1 METFDPQNTQRIW
14 QRVYDTGAPAMDPEA
29 LIPLISQEESD
40 AACCTR
46 LVKRLGGRGNTLLKL
61 ARQYRNNASTL
72 RGIYS
77 ILSEKAP
84 AVAFPPPRENAPHI
98 ALKKCYVNSLGRIHQ
113 YEELSGSPDYG
124 QVFRALAA
132 NTREQCVLLLE
143 LIGRLTQ

>member
-1 METFDPQNTQRIW
+1 METFDPQKTQQIW
-14 QRVYDTGAPAMDPEA
+14 QRVYHTEAPALDPRG

-46 LVKRLGGRGNTLLKL
+46 LMKGMGGRGNTLLNL
-61 ARQYRNNASTL
+61 SRQFRNNASVL

-84 AVAFPPPRENAPHI
+84 AAAFPPPREEAPSI
-98 ALKKCYVNSLGRIHQ
+98 ALKKCYVNSLGRIHR
-113 YEELSGSPDYG
+113 YEELSGNPDYG

-132 NTREQCVLLLE
+132 NTRGQCVLLLE
-143 LIGRLTQ
+143 LIGKLTQ